1 LTQQLLDQLSKA
13 SVFTTLDIRWG
24 YNNIR
29 IKKGEEHKLAFITEF
44 GLFEPKVM
52 FFGMC
57 NAPAAF
63 QRMMNDIFDDLIN
76 DYVII
81 YLDDVFIYSKNRKEH
96 IGHVKEVLKRLQ
108 DNDLFLKP
116 EKCRFF
122 QKETEYLGHII
133 GEGKIT
139 MDPIK
144 VQAITEWPV
153 PKKVK
158 DIQCFLGFANFY

>member
-1 LTQQLLDQLSKA
+1 MKDGKIRLVQYYRKLNKITIKDRFPLPLTQQLLDQLSKA

-44 GLFEPKVM
+44 GLFEPMVM

-63 QRMMNDIFDDLIN
+63 KRMMNDIFDDLIN

-81 YLDDVFIYSKNRKEH
+81 YLDVVFLYFNILRELYG
-96 IGHVKEVLKRLQ
+96 IVK
-108 DNDLFLKP
+108 
-116 EKCRFF
+116 
-122 QKETEYLGHII
+122 
-133 GEGKIT
+133 
-139 MDPIK
+139 
-144 VQAITEWPV
+144 
-153 PKKVK
+153 
-158 DIQCFLGFANFY
+158 